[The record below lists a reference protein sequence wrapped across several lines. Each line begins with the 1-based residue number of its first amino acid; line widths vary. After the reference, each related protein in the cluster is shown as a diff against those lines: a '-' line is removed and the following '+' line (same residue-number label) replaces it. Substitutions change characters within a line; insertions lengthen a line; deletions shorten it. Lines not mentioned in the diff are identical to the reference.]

1 MDEHETDTRLSEN
14 DRTWQTTLRRA
25 LRTTWWLGLGAVAVG
40 YVLLV
45 PLATILLGVSVLS
58 RATVSESLLVVG
70 GLLVAA
76 VAYWSLVW
84 WVEANGIA
92 RWKTDDADGV
102 DVRRP
107 SVAGWED

>member
-1 MDEHETDTRLSEN
+1 VNEHDADTRLSEN

-45 PLATILLGVSVLS
+45 PFATILLGVRVLS

-92 RWKTDDADGV
+92 RWETDDADGV

-107 SVAGWED
+107 PVTGWED